1 MRSDMAKVIV
11 ERPRRG
17 WDGGHKKP
25 RQDLDSLPTKAGMK
39 REIIGE
45 KYLNE
50 NLSPLRRF
58 LASQVGRPWNKVYAD
73 ISACLRPGNVVQQHV
88 RSHLEDFVDLKLSV
102 NKDGEIEQSHGRWYR
117 GRQSLY
123 VDPRDGILKSTLSE
137 KDRKRRALARR
148 QELAQ
153 KKANADTI
161 VVGRMRELR
170 RLNGVWFFVEY
181 APLPYPSLYL
191 PKRKEGEAGAG
202 ATNALTH
209 YDVVLRS
216 YVGPGDAF
224 GLKGR
229 YAVKKRQLASD
240 ELRRYRIQNVAR

>member
-1 MRSDMAKVIV
+1 MAKVIV

-25 RQDLDSLPTKAGMK
+25 RQDLDALPTKVGMK

-73 ISACLRPGNVVQQHV
+73 ISAYLRPANVVQQHV
-88 RSHLEDFVDLKLSV
+88 RSHLEDFVALNFSV
-102 NKDGEIEQSHGRWYR
+102 NKDGELEQPHRWWWR
-117 GRQSLY
+117 GGRQSLY
-123 VDPRDGILKSTLSE
+123 VDPRDGILKATLSE

-161 VVGRMRELR
+161 VVDRMQELR

-181 APLPYPSLYL
+181 APLPYPSPFPLR
-191 PKRKEGEAGAG
+191 KKEGEVSAGAP
-202 ATNALTH
+202 NALTH
-209 YDVVLRS
+209 YDVVLRA
-216 YVGPGDAF
+216 YVGPKDAF
-224 GLKGR
+224 AFKGR